1 MNCMIQQYKIRGI
14 DMSASNKYNKE
25 KRQQLNINFYEK
37 DKKYIEEFS
46 KMPGESNVKR
56 LIHLIKFYQDNNTKT

>member
-1 MNCMIQQYKIRGI
+1 
-14 DMSASNKYNKE
+14 MSASNKYNKE

-46 KMPGESNVKR
+46 KMPGESNVQR
-56 LIHLIKFYQDNNTKT
+56 LIDLIKFYQDNTNKT